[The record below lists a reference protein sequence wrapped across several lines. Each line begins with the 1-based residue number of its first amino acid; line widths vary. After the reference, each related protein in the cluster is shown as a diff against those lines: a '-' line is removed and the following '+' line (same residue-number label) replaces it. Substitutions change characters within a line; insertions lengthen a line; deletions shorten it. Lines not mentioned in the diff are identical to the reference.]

1 LIVCSDEKCSISVLS
16 AQPLT
21 MNSSANMRMS
31 FFIYLV
37 ITGLPIIPKWNGW
50 WSLWFKIGTNSYL
63 SSFSFINI
71 WRATYE
77 ARNTGLLL

>member
-1 LIVCSDEKCSISVLS
+1 
-16 AQPLT
+16 
-21 MNSSANMRMS
+21 MS